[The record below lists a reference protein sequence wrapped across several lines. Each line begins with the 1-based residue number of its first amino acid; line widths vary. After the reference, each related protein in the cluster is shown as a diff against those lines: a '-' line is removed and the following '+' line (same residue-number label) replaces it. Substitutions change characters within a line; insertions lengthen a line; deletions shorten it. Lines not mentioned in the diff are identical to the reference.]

1 MTKLK
6 KHSFQGAESSSLF
19 PLFPLFPQHKPALVT
34 FRLSLSRLLMT
45 IMYKPQLCSL
55 YEVEM
60 SYLNSKES
68 SPI

>member
-6 KHSFQGAESSSLF
+6 KHSFQGAESSLF
-19 PLFPLFPQHKPALVT
+19 PFCLNLLWLPLG
-34 FRLSLSRLLMT
+34 LSLSRLLMT
-45 IMYKPQLCSL
+45 MMSKLQLCSL
-55 YEVEM
+55 YGAEM